1 MTVTLNGGVSLKERA
16 QNASSRALSEVNQ
29 MTFNLSLEFLNKCEF
44 HCSGC
49 YVNRRNNFSDADLA
63 NIKEIGEELSKLEG
77 AELNEVIVGPTDF
90 FATENVEILFEK
102 PEFLGLFDHFKAI
115 TITSTLMSNPR
126 KVAEL
131 MEKTL
136 NKLPKDV
143 HLELFVSLDV
153 ERLIYE
159 DIGYIQSLENNLRL
173 LSHANILFIFN
184 MHKHPLF
191 ENYAAIAK
199 MVNERFNSHLKMN
212 PSFFRGRKSDLIKR
226 ELTEWKKT
234 IEHAVGTDL
243 SGVLMNV
250 ADDYFGGSTYVTLAY
265 KQRKLY
271 VSPCFYDY
279 VFDEHPM
286 FEVGGLSV
294 DSIFNKLDNL
304 TINQYEFA
312 EKTVECLTCPLLSS
326 CVSKKVLAT
335 MEQHDITECLMPK
348 DIILKMTNR

>member
-1 MTVTLNGGVSLKERA
+1 MTVILNGGVSLKERA

-29 MTFNLSLEFLNKCEF
+29 MTFNLSLEFLDKCGF
-44 HCSGC
+44 QCNGC

-63 NIKEIGEELSKLEG
+63 NIKELGEELSKIEG

-115 TITSTLMSNPR
+115 TITSTLMSSPAT
-126 KVAEL
+126 VAKL
-131 MEKTL
+131 METTL

-143 HLELFVSLDV
+143 HLELFVSLDI

-159 DIGYIQSLENNLRL
+159 DIGYIMSLENNLKL
-173 LSHANILFIFN
+173 LQHANILFIFN

-191 ENYAAIAK
+191 ENYAEIAK

-286 FEVGGLSV
+286 FEVGGLTV

-312 EKTVECLTCPLLSS
+312 EKTAECSVCPLLSS

>member
-1 MTVTLNGGVSLKERA
+1 MTVILNGGVSLKERA

-29 MTFNLSLEFLNKCEF
+29 MTFNLSLEFLDKCGF
-44 HCSGC
+44 QCNGC

-63 NIKEIGEELSKLEG
+63 NIKELGEELSNIEG

-115 TITSTLMSNPR
+115 TITSTLMSSPAT
-126 KVAEL
+126 VAKL
-131 MEKTL
+131 METTL

-143 HLELFVSLDV
+143 HLELFVSLDI

-159 DIGYIQSLENNLRL
+159 DIGYIMALENNLKQL
-173 LSHANILFIFN
+173 QHANILFIFN

-271 VSPCFYDY
+271 ISPCFYDY

-286 FEVGGLSV
+286 FEVGGLTV

-304 TINQYEFA
+304 TINQYKFA
-312 EKTVECLTCPLLSS
+312 EKTTECLECPLLSS

-335 MEQHDITECLMPK
+335 MEQHDITECLMPR

>member
-1 MTVTLNGGVSLKERA
+1 MTVTLNKGITLKERA
-16 QNASSRALSEVNQ
+16 QNASSRALGDVPH

-49 YVNRRNNFSDADLA
+49 YVNRRNNFSDLDLV
-63 NIKEIGEELSKLEG
+63 NIKKIGDELATLEG

-90 FATENVEILFEK
+90 FGTENVEILFEK

-115 TITSTLMSNPR
+115 TITSTLMSDPR
-126 KVAEL
+126 KV
-131 MEKTL
+131 EKMIEQTL
-136 NKLPKDV
+136 AKLPPHI

-159 DIGYIQSLENNLRL
+159 DILYIQNLEANLRL

-184 MHKHPLF
+184 MFKHPLF
-191 ENYAAIAK
+191 EKYADIAK
-199 MVNERFNSHLKMN
+199 VVNERFNSHLKMN
-212 PSFFRGRKSDLIKR
+212 PSFFRGRKSELIKR
-226 ELTEWKKT
+226 ELAGWKTT
-234 IEHAVGTDL
+234 IEKAVNTDL

-250 ADDYFGGSTYVTLAY
+250 ADDYFGGNTYVSLAY
-265 KQRKLY
+265 KQNKLY

-286 FEVGGLSV
+286 FEVGGLTV
-294 DSIFNKLDNL
+294 DSIFEKLDNL
-304 TINQYEFA
+304 TNTQYDFA
-312 EKTVECLTCPLLSS
+312 EQTTECAGCPLLSS
-326 CVSKKVLAT
+326 CISKKVLAT